1 MVSDLAI
8 VNAEITNVCVWIT
21 VSTAADGECIGTFGH
36 GVASSIGRQEKVSHA
51 NAGLSSWGLFK
62 KGGVVA
68 FASVA
73 SGIVDNV
80 IESG

>member
-1 MVSDLAI
+1 M
-8 VNAEITNVCVWIT
+8 NAEITDVGIWIT
-21 VSTAADGECIGTFGH
+21 VDTAADGECIGTFGH
-36 GVASSIGRQEKVSHA
+36 GITSSIGRQKKVSHA
-51 NAGLSSWGLFK
+51 NAGLSGWGLFE